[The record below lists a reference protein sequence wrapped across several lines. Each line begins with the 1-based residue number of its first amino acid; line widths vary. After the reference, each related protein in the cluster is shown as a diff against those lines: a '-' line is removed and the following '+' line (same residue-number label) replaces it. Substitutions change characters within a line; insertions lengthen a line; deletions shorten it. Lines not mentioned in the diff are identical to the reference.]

1 MTFIIQEFSINVHR
15 VWAPHIFKVHMRWVL
30 WSMQGRTL
38 GVLWAYLINTNVL
51 SYIRYVHYVYATAFY
66 IQKAP
71 FLGKTS
77 IVWHFM
83 PKYHITENIT
93 CSWVTK
99 YVLIRRR
106 TNTTRSSRH
115 ANKLQY
121 SVEVALTFASGN
133 SHHTKTW
140 VATEI
145 CWQSHPMSMKE
156 TMSTLSGT
164 NGHWSRWYELE
175 DT

>member
-1 MTFIIQEFSINVHR
+1 MCIGYGL
-15 VWAPHIFKVHMRWVL
+15 HI
-30 WSMQGRTL
+30 
-38 GVLWAYLINTNVL
+38 YLRFTCDEYFGACRGEPWECCEHISSNTNVL
-51 SYIRYVHYVYATAFY
+51 SYIRYVHYVYETAFY
-66 IQKAP
+66 IQITP

-140 VATEI
+140 VATDI

-164 NGHWSRWYELE
+164 NG
-175 DT
+175 